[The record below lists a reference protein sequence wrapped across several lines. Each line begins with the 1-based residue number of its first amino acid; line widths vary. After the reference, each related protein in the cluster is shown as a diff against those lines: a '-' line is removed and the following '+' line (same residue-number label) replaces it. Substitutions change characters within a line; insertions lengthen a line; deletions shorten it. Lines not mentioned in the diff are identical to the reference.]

1 MFVQLQD
8 RWDFTAEGAEV
19 RRHMEFPCIGLNDQA
34 PADSL
39 EPDPVDTERDDE
51 DARERRVCNYV
62 RRYPFPIAA
71 VSAGKVKAEKGANGG
86 SFADQGSFASTSD
99 RAAAAA
105 AALARDNA

>member
-71 VSAGKVKAEKGANGG
+71 VGAGKVKAEKGANGG

>member
-8 RWDFTAEGAEV
+8 RWDFTAKGAEV

-62 RRYPFPIAA
+62 WRYPFPIAA